1 MGQKE
6 RPALCGPVG
15 MDSAKLNSS
24 GGAVVR
30 LHPDY
35 GSRTRVR
42 GKSAAPPRDYFSTII
57 K

>member
-57 K
+57 